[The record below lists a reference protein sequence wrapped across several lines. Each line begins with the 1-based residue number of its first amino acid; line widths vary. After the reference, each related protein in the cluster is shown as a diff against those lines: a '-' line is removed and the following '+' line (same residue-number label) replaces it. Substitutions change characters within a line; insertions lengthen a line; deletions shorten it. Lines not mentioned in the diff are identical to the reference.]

1 MGTYQNYWDTKLE
14 VLALLRKCPYL
25 PTKILQSSA
34 DEMSRRGSERRR
46 GGGQDHLGLD
56 GAIPEFD
63 RDAGS
68 SWTLRIC
75 APHSMQ
81 ALLQLKIVKDKMQGL

>member
-1 MGTYQNYWDTKLE
+1 MGTYQNYWNTKLE
-14 VLALLRKCPYL
+14 VLALLRMCPD
-25 PTKILQSSA
+25 PTTQIPQSSA
-34 DEMSRRGSERRR
+34 GGMSKRGSERRR
-46 GGGQDHLGLD
+46 GGGQGHLGLD
-56 GAIPEFD
+56 GAIPQFD

-81 ALLQLKIVKDKMQGL
+81 ALLQLKIGKDKIQAP